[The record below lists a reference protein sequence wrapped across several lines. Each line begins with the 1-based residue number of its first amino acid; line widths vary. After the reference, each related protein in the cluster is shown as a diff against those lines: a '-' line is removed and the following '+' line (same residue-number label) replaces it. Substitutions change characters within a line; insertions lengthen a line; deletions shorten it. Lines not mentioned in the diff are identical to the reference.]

1 MKFSSFRLRPERKTV
16 NIISSCKRSKKKKD
30 TYIQPPKMP
39 PHKNLETYHPLRW
52 ATLRLA
58 EHMKVVSLRRLLS
71 DLLFRKSPA
80 INLGLY
86 HTALYGINVPKV
98 ELLAK
103 IQKVCFFGT
112 NPALMECPRS

>member
-1 MKFSSFRLRPERKTV
+1 
-16 NIISSCKRSKKKKD
+16 
-30 TYIQPPKMP
+30 MP
-39 PHKNLETYHPLRW
+39 PHKNPDTHHPLHC

-58 EHMKVVSLRRLLS
+58 EHMKVVSLRHLLFA
-71 DLLFRKSPA
+71 LLFRKSPA

-103 IQKVCFFGT
+103 KQKVCFFLT
-112 NPALMECPRS
+112 NPALMECPGP